1 MYSAMSMAHS
11 IEVDASNFKTA
22 TIMEKEMNIILEGVK
37 LEIHK
42 MERPELKGIYTKAI
56 LGFDFYAAKYK
67 DCEFILLEPQNKECC
82 RYSMKLYAAISKWI
96 SEALGKP
103 VAYFFDYRISDIW
116 KPNNRGVYFIL
127 SDSYAFLPFLF
138 DDKPYCI
145 RPLE

>member
-1 MYSAMSMAHS
+1 
-11 IEVDASNFKTA
+11 
-22 TIMEKEMNIILEGVK
+22 MEKEMKIILEGEA

-67 DCEFILLEPQNKECC
+67 DCEFILLEPQNKECY
-82 RYSMKLYAAISKWI
+82 RYGVKLYSAISKWI
-96 SEALGKP
+96 SDVLGKR

-116 KPNNRGVYFIL
+116 RPNNRGVNFIL
-127 SDSYAFLPFLF
+127 SESYAFLPFLF
-138 DDKPYCI
+138 DDEPYCI

>member
-67 DCEFILLEPQNKECC
+67 DCEFILLEPQNKECY
-82 RYSMKLYAAISKWI
+82 RYGVKLYAAISKWI
-96 SEALGKP
+96 GDVLGKP

-116 KPNNRGVYFIL
+116 RPNNRGVYFIL
-127 SDSYAFLPFLF
+127 SESYAFLPFLF
-138 DDKPYCI
+138 DDEPYCI